1 MRIQGEGIGARPMEE
16 GLLGRGL
23 AEQSEWKEPE
33 VGMGWGGAQH
43 LWEQAARK
51 WELPT
56 YCPEAPLTVF
66 WGPRSSPEQGSGGCA
81 SNTGS
86 SGEASR
92 KPAQCKG
99 TAWFNS
105 GSWEVVG

>member
-56 YCPEAPLTVF
+56 YCPEAPPNCVLGPKVLPRAGQ
-66 WGPRSSPEQGSGGCA
+66 WGLC
-81 SNTGS
+81 
-86 SGEASR
+86 
-92 KPAQCKG
+92 
-99 TAWFNS
+99 
-105 GSWEVVG
+105 

>member
-23 AEQSEWKEPE
+23 AEQSKWKEPE

-43 LWEQAARK
+43 LWGQAARK

-92 KPAQCKG
+92 NPARCKG
-99 TAWFNS
+99 IAWFNS